1 MYNSVFT
8 VLFALQPHVLL
19 STNFLYTFWTKLEYR
34 KTSIFEEWHPNILLC
49 VVTNDAKVIGVK
61 IMGQT
66 SSLSWKSFI
75 KSHLMKFSGGIHVLM
90 EVMLRQDT
98 SNYKHENLK
107 LKKLK
112 RLDKYI
118 S

>member
-1 MYNSVFT
+1 
-8 VLFALQPHVLL
+8 
-19 STNFLYTFWTKLEYR
+19 
-34 KTSIFEEWHPNILLC
+34 
-49 VVTNDAKVIGVK
+49 
-61 IMGQT
+61 
-66 SSLSWKSFI
+66 
-75 KSHLMKFSGGIHVLM
+75 MKFSGGIHVLM